1 MRMRGEGAERPE
13 DALTDEDLTVYRR
26 FLEGARDPAECAAAL
41 DLSEE
46 RLEPHLDRLRSHGLL
61 RPSAEEPGGYEAA
74 SPPLAA
80 AELTATLRVRAQQLM
95 GRADTLR
102 REFGPFSTVYEAH
115 ERRRLAGP
123 DTEVL
128 RDGHAVRQRLI
139 DLSTQ
144 VETRVLAAH
153 PSLGPPETLRAALEL
168 DSELLERG
176 VEYRTVVPHTARRQ
190 HEALRH
196 VLRLQERGAQVRS
209 AAVVPARMILIDGT
223 AAMVS
228 MGDGSGAALF
238 RAPAFVDFLG
248 RIFDHVW
255 EHAKPFTDGD
265 YDDQVFGDIEVAI
278 LDQLSRGR
286 SDDYISR
293 RLGIS
298 TRTLRRYL
306 SDIYRKLGVE
316 TRFQLGMA
324 AARLDLAGD
333 VERADGE
340 TAAGP

>member
-1 MRMRGEGAERPE
+1 MQQRSGEAEGPE
-13 DALTDEDLTVYRR
+13 GDLTDDDLTVYRLV
-26 FLEGARDPAECAAAL
+26 LEGTRRPADCAAAL
-41 DLSEE
+41 GVSVR
-46 RLEPHLDRLRSHGLL
+46 RLDGHLARLTSRGLL
-61 RPSAEEPGGYEAA
+61 RAGSEPDEYHAA
-74 SPPLAA
+74 SPHLAA
-80 AELTATLRVRAQQLM
+80 AELTTALRVRAQQLM
-95 GRADTLR
+95 SRADTLR

-128 RDGHAVRQRLI
+128 RDGDAVRRRLV
-139 DLSTQ
+139 DLSAQ

-190 HEALRH
+190 REALRH
-196 VLRLQERGAQVRS
+196 VLELRERGAQVRS
-209 AAVVPARMILIDGT
+209 AAVIPARMILIDGT

-228 MGDGSGAALF
+228 VGEGPGAALF
-238 RAPAFVDFLG
+238 REPAFVDFLG
-248 RIFDHVW
+248 QIFDHVW

-265 YDDQVFGDIEVAI
+265 YDEQVFGEIEVAI
-278 LDQLSRGR
+278 LDQLSKGR

-306 SDIYRKLGVE
+306 ADIYRKLGVE

-324 AARLDLAGD
+324 AARLDLAGE
-333 VERADGE
+333 VRPAHAEAAADS
-340 TAAGP
+340 